1 MNKTTFIKST
11 LPEDNIFGQ
20 CTFSVSAA
28 GIVAGIA
35 GVASVAAAAVVVDA
49 ENYKRRDYKRPE
61 IIIVAEHSIDLLMY
75 FSVGKRFPPSSVSY
89 YAKTGFRVTIA
100 LLFHFYC
107 ISVQNQNSEKEK
119 NILYNKD
126 V

>member
-1 MNKTTFIKST
+1 M
-11 LPEDNIFGQ
+11 PEDKIFGQ

-35 GVASVAAAAVVVDA
+35 DVASVAAAVVVDA

-89 YAKTGFRVTIA
+89 YAKTGFRVTPVLHCPFTAYRFKTRTPKKKKTYYIIKM
-100 LLFHFYC
+100 FKSEYN
-107 ISVQNQNSEKEK
+107 VQK
-119 NILYNKD
+119 
-126 V
+126 

>member
-1 MNKTTFIKST
+1 
-11 LPEDNIFGQ
+11 LPEDSIFGQ
-20 CTFSVSAA
+20 CPFSVSAA

-35 GVASVAAAAVVVDA
+35 GIAAAAVGVDA

-61 IIIVAEHSIDLLMY
+61 IIIIAEHSIDLLMY
-75 FSVGKRFPPSSVSY
+75 FRSAGVFRRPQFHTMQKRIFVSRWIY
-89 YAKTGFRVTIA
+89 SF
-100 LLFHFYC
+100 LFTADF
-107 ISVQNQNSEKEK
+107 VQKQNSEKEK

>member
-1 MNKTTFIKST
+1 M
-11 LPEDNIFGQ
+11 PEDNIFGQ
-20 CTFSVSAA
+20 CPFSVSAA

-35 GVASVAAAAVVVDA
+35 GVAAAAVGVDA

-61 IIIVAEHSIDLLMY
+61 IIIIAEHSIDLLMY

-100 LLFHFYC
+100 LRFLFLRQTSFKHRTPKKKKTYYIIKMFKSEYN
-107 ISVQNQNSEKEK
+107 VQK
-119 NILYNKD
+119 
-126 V
+126 

>member
-1 MNKTTFIKST
+1 M
-11 LPEDNIFGQ
+11 PEDNIFGQ

-28 GIVAGIA
+28 GIIAGIA
-35 GVASVAAAAVVVDA
+35 SIASVTAAAVVVDA

-61 IIIVAEHSIDLLMY
+61 IIIIAEHSIDLLMY

-89 YAKTGFRVTIA
+89 YAKTGFRVTIV
-100 LLFHFYC
+100 LLLPFYR
-107 ISVQNQNSEKEK
+107 ISIQKPNSEKEK